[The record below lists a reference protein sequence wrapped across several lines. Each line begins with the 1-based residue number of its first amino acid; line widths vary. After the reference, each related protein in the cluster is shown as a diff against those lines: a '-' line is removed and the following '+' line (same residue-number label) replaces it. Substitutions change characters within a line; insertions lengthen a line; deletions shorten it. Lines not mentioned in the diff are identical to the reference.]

1 MTTFTAHDKDIPNI
15 PRVTPEQADLLSPNA
30 YMDLLLERQREYE
43 QEHPPAGWV
52 RTLPTWFIRDGDE
65 HLVDMAAIE
74 AANTAGERVEK
85 RPTKPRRYKPASHWR
100 DVVDR
105 TQKRMDVINGYQRHD
120 TTDPAAYGG
129 VGVRQTARA
138 GRKHWQRIDSLA
150 AEYAR
155 LEKRLAHATSMLRK
169 AERREA

>member
-1 MTTFTAHDKDIPNI
+1 MTTFTANDQDVPN
-15 PRVTPEQADLLSPNA
+15 LLSPNA

-43 QEHPPAGWV
+43 QEHPPVGWV

-65 HLVDMAAIE
+65 HLVDMAAVE
-74 AANTAGERVEK
+74 AANAAVEK

-100 DVVDR
+100 DVIDR

-129 VGVRQTARA
+129 VGVRQTERQR
-138 GRKHWQRIDSLA
+138 RKHWQRIDSAA
-150 AEYAR
+150 AEYVR
-155 LEKRLAHATSMLRK
+155 LEKRLEHATSMLRK
-169 AERREA
+169 AEQREAL